1 MRTRIEALIGV
12 LLILPWISVSAVSV
26 SMPIGVDVQ
35 IALFVNVW
43 KLDRNLESNKPVTLA
58 IVYQESFYDSVSAKD
73 DLLAAIAR
81 QKLRI
86 IAIPVEAGSQELLR
100 KHLAETQ
107 ADVVYVT
114 PLRAIDVAE
123 IGRISR
129 YRRFRT
135 ITGVPEYVDAGLAV
149 GIGIRRNRPLIF
161 VNLEQSRAEG
171 SDFSSQLLALA
182 RIVGPLR

>member
-1 MRTRIEALIGV
+1 MTLRIEALIV
-12 LLILPWISVSAVSV
+12 ALLMVPWIADAAVSV
-26 SMPIGVDVQ
+26 SMPIPVDVQ

-43 KLDRNLESNKPVTLA
+43 KLDRNVDSAKPITLA
-58 IVYQESFYDSVSAKD
+58 ILYQQDYYESVSAKD
-73 DLLAAIAR
+73 DLLGAIAR

-86 IAIPVEAGSQELLR
+86 VAVPVEAGNQSLLESR
-100 KHLAETQ
+100 LAEV
-107 ADVVYVT
+107 AAEMVYVT
-114 PLRAIDVAE
+114 PLRAVDINV

-129 YRRFRT
+129 YRKLHT
-135 ITGVPEYVDAGLAV
+135 ITGTPEYVDAGLAV
-149 GIGIRRNRPLIF
+149 GIGIRRNRPLII

>member
-1 MRTRIEALIGV
+1 MRSLIETLIVV
-12 LLILPWISVSAVSV
+12 LLMAPWISVSAVSAA
-26 SMPIGVDVQ
+26 MPIPVDVQ
-35 IALFVNVW
+35 MALFVNVW
-43 KLDRNLESNKPVTLA
+43 KLDRNFESNKPVTLA
-58 IVYQESFYDSVSAKD
+58 IAYQENFYDSVSAKD
-73 DLLAAIAR
+73 HLLAAIER
-81 QKLRI
+81 HKLRI
-86 IAIPVEAGSQELLR
+86 VAIPIEVGSQELLR
-100 KHLAETQ
+100 RRLAETQ

-161 VNLEQSRAEG
+161 VNLAQARAEG